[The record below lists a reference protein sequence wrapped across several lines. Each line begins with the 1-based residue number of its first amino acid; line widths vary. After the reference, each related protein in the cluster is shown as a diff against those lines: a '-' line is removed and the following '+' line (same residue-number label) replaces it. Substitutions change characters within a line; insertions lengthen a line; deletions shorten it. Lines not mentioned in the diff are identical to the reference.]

1 MHKLLNSVR
10 RAFRIMEL
18 NASMNYYGA
27 PITNSATPIHD
38 QLEREWVAR
47 YGNKVMS

>member
-18 NASMNYYGA
+18 NASLNSYGT
-27 PITNSATPIHD
+27 PFVNSSTPIHD